1 MENIN
6 NNDPPKEKEEL
17 NPPSDTAVSPVENAE
32 NGQTEM
38 KIDPPSNPAVL
49 PDKEEEK
56 HEEANC
62 ITVSDS
68 NEPAPLGVG
77 IEDKSESVAIDI
89 NSGIPVENSQET
101 NVVNINQQQL
111 IEPVQQIVPANWL
124 EISEKEFDLVNDYL
138 NKIICLSQSTDVV
151 NQDYIN
157 YFANNI
163 YNHITNFLQFDINA
177 FSKSQVKI
185 AYYYILQ
192 FVKIRIKYL
201 NVMTYQELGLI
212 MKILTSNNVL
222 YKSSTNNDTTKISQE
237 DVDLMLK
244 HEFPDKFTS
253 LSTSLSFSN
262 EVITSMKANF
272 LYTGVLEFVLRENII
287 EKLLDFLSNMNS
299 IIATKEMYSMIIF
312 YLPSILQCYDK
323 HTLLSQGFSLK
334 LIKIT
339 MNKFNS
345 EFDNDDRLKD
355 NAKMVLDLNLRPN
368 LLTDINTLAP
378 IYDSNS
384 DIDLDLVAFFT
395 KDLKI
400 AQRCL
405 NINNLEKRIIGITL
419 INELCNLIYEIE
431 NKISMY
437 CQIQNFIPLLKMKT
451 NITID
456 FLVNTMRIYDII
468 FGENIHE
475 AVISKSSFILKFLYK
490 KGKFDTEHIMSLW
503 KLSQEK
509 HQSISESILNVLRD
523 LIPIFSI
530 EHCSFII
537 TMINTMSLKE
547 INEATLNLLENVGD
561 NLTSNEQKENFIKVL
576 FKLSNEN
583 ENDNGLAINIILKTR
598 MITSKILLKQN
609 FRNFLLK
616 IIKKCIYNI
625 GSYRMLNTY
634 MNILWMILAG
644 IKNNNNINDN
654 IYATAFNNEAVTDFV
669 SMMKFLDEKYS
680 LMNTMLF
687 SFLDAKNEVIAIVRE
702 ISKKSEVNFDI
713 ADYDNNNNINNKLD
727 MTQST
732 EKSLDDI
739 EVDDD
744 IDISIEYDSELIKNK
759 IVNRFIE
766 EHKDDIN
773 TVKENYEFVFRNLK
787 LNFLHMN
794 YFAIVNSV
802 FAFVKNII
810 NSSSVTLTKKQIEFL
825 YKIFVENC
833 VDEEEIN
840 LFFNFFSDILKW
852 QHLTKI
858 EYLNEKDL
866 VYLYFDLFTK
876 LEIKSLPFSAFD
888 FVNNFFVLINS
899 VHNNIIINTNTGKIV
914 AINNFSLLVG
924 FDTIWRFYLLSANE
938 NISVMALNLLVNII
952 TVVIEKKENVTI
964 VTERVFNEISAS
976 MKSNDH
982 SLLIKL
988 INLLNIFNAKISS
1001 SSSLR
1006 ENKEISL
1013 TVKNNYY
1020 SNDGP
1025 SKTIF
1030 VKLSDTVAKVKEII
1044 ISNVICQNGNF
1055 GMRQAVNTTGIILQ
1069 WKGKRLND
1077 GCTLNDYG
1085 IEDNG
1090 NVLVFKDDPMYREKE
1105 IDNATLNRLVVDL
1118 KNIFDYDDE
1127 ILKLALKKNNA
1138 NIEEATIYLTSEEH
1152 VIALKEE
1159 INSSKNEIA
1168 PKGSCIN
1175 DMFTEEKLNLLI
1187 SLLDMNKSDIN
1198 EAVWKLLSSIKIPK
1212 NIKDMIKEKKYE
1224 MIFTEENKNKL
1235 LLYLRII
1242 NSVIFNNENF
1252 CEIDESIDKR
1262 EWISSLMLDGLQSML
1277 KCIESNVIC
1286 IEDNVISSM
1295 LIMMKWL
1302 QGIFFKVLQMK
1313 NYNKDNVSLT
1323 AMINWLTKQRSSDE
1337 NKDKIVINEIMS
1349 EIVDKFLFN
1358 FINENFNKTIWT
1370 LLSNS
1375 MTHSK
1380 HSTISDSIII
1390 IAIDILLVYI
1400 EINPEGFK
1408 EIFDKEIEVGVI
1420 LKMLLGYHSKNVR
1433 KAMNDFFKGVLIFYG
1448 DKPYKESTV
1457 ISVIGNHIVKD
1468 NEKILAN
1475 EIVYEEYF
1483 DLFAFVISYMKLEE
1497 TSIKFDELVRTILNR
1512 IGKYNN
1518 TENDTTIDDI
1528 LSGHIHVLINIS
1540 AKYPEIV
1547 ISAINASEFDI
1558 ISFLYQSLFSSLSSS
1573 VFKSKHLRNKSYS
1586 LLIQLMH
1593 LSQEYKTK
1601 ITKLILKHH
1610 TTFKSNSV
1618 STDFDIPIRTNSDK
1632 YIGLRN
1638 FGATC
1643 YLNSLFQQLFMMPS
1657 FKNSIFSIPIDL
1669 NSEEDK
1675 SSVISNLQIAFA
1687 NLSLSLK
1694 KFYPPLPFIQSI
1706 KSAFNSEP
1714 INVSVQQDSDEFL
1727 AIVSDEVEKE
1737 AKKKGN
1743 EDILSSSFK
1752 GTIVNEIF
1760 SLEKEYPYY
1769 SHSDESFIR
1778 LTLDIKGH
1786 KSIEDA
1792 LDYFVKDEVLEG
1804 ENKFFVEKYNRKISI
1819 SKRSSIKAMSN
1830 NVIIHLKRFEFD
1842 YNLFMNN
1849 KLNDYI
1855 QFPFSINFKKWTQKK
1870 LNKENNDN
1878 VDYDYTLTGVL
1889 IHSGSSLQHGHYFS
1903 FIMDINDKK
1912 WYRFDDTVVSEFD
1925 INNIPIECFGDDNQS
1940 NVNGYRKCQNA
1951 YLLFYTKTSIVNSNS
1966 KISAEINP
1974 QIKKM
1979 IEEENNAFVTMKNY
1993 IDDDYYKFI
2002 KDFVDCNVNN
2012 ENEVSNGHSLSKKMR
2027 KEEQCYELM
2036 KSMLSSTNDNKNEL
2050 PENIKEVYQKC
2061 KEEIESRTESNAK
2074 NENDS
2079 LVHQVMKFSIFYLFD
2094 VIFNQSDKNKIV
2106 AYSSFIVDKINS
2118 HSFTAIWL
2126 LKKIENNQK
2135 IFCDLITNNNNE
2147 IRHAF
2152 QQIIFTS
2159 LIAAY
2164 HHETTINSLTEQFTT
2179 FNPDT
2184 KQFIKNYR
2192 SITMRFIINVI
2203 FSHFPDIITN
2213 VTRCDCYLS
2222 LLRDLISSIAEISF
2236 EPLPICQSLLQFIFT
2251 NVNNN
2256 GMNTIVQTS
2265 IDVFVSV
2272 ILHLPTKGIKLESAY
2287 PSVPNV
2293 VVSDFVADDIV
2304 MKINTDKICNEIF
2317 ACSSILSPQSGIAHF
2332 ILKNHNEEVSQ
2343 VKLVH
2348 HLCYNNM
2355 ENSVRF
2361 LRGINGAIRTHMKDI
2376 TSMCNI
2382 VNTLKGI
2389 FPIEDEYAERRD
2401 EIFFELYSME
2411 SAKDSTIFDFM
2422 FSYRDELIYSISI
2435 LLYALGS
2442 IIIATPHTRSYIMSR
2457 RERLIWIEYFVKD
2470 IYGDNNKLSAL
2481 TIEATADS
2489 FAFNELLSGIKEMY
2503 VDSMGIS
2510 EENIN
2515 PHHNINAYGG
2525 YIEDINND
2533 NTFNLLN

>member
-6 NNDPPKEKEEL
+6 NNDQPKEKEEVKS
-17 NPPSDTAVSPVENAE
+17 PSDPAVNPIE

-38 KIDPPSNPAVL
+38 KIDLPQSNSAVL

-56 HEEANC
+56 HDQANG

-68 NEPAPLGVG
+68 NEPDPAGVG
-77 IEDKSESVAIDI
+77 IEDNSEPAAIDI
-89 NSGIPVENSQET
+89 NSGIPVESSQET

-111 IEPVQQIVPANWL
+111 IEPVQQNLPANWL
-124 EISEKEFDLVNDYL
+124 EISEKEFDLLNDYL

-157 YFANNI
+157 YFVNNI
-163 YNHITNFLQFDINA
+163 NNHINNFLQFDINV

-201 NVMTYQELGLI
+201 NVMTYQELSLI
-212 MKILTSNNVL
+212 IKILTSNNVL
-222 YKSSTNNDTTKISQE
+222 YRSSTNNDITKIAQE

-244 HEFPDKFTS
+244 HDFPDKFTS

-262 EVITSMKANF
+262 EVITAMKANF

-287 EKLLDFLSNMNS
+287 DKLLDFLSNMNS

-312 YLPSILQCYDK
+312 YLPSILQCFDK

-355 NAKMVLDLNLRPN
+355 NAKMILDLNLRPN

-384 DIDLDLVAFFT
+384 DIDLDLVAYFT
-395 KDLKI
+395 KDLRI

-405 NINNLEKRIIGITL
+405 NINNLEKRIIGITV
-419 INELCNLIYEIE
+419 INELCNLIFEIE
-431 NKISMY
+431 NKKSMY
-437 CQIQNFIPLLKMKT
+437 SQIQNFIPLFDMKT

-456 FLVNTMRIYDII
+456 FLVSTMKIYDII

-547 INEATLNLLENVGD
+547 INETTLNLLENVGD

-625 GSYRMLNTY
+625 GSYRMINTY

-687 SFLDAKNEVIAIVRE
+687 SFLDTKNEVISIVRE
-702 ISKKSEVNFDI
+702 ISKKSEVNCDI
-713 ADYDNNNNINNKLD
+713 VDYDNNNNINNKLD

-766 EHKDDIN
+766 EHKDNIN

-802 FAFVKNII
+802 FAFVKIII

-866 VYLYFDLFTK
+866 VYLYFDLFAK

-888 FVNNFFVLINS
+888 FVNNFFILINS

-924 FDTIWRFYLLSANE
+924 FDTIWKFYLLSANE

-964 VTERVFNEISAS
+964 VTERVFNEISSS
-976 MKSNDH
+976 MKSNDNEH
-982 SLLIKL
+982 SVLIKL
-988 INLLNIFNAKISS
+988 INLLNIFNAKITS

-1006 ENKEISL
+1006 EMKEISI
-1013 TVKNNYY
+1013 TVKNNYH

-1030 VKLSDTVAKVKEII
+1030 VKLNDTVAKVKDII
-1044 ISNVICQNGNF
+1044 ISNVICQNGSF

-1085 IEDNG
+1085 IEENA

-1118 KNIFDYDDE
+1118 KNIFDYDEE

-1152 VIALKEE
+1152 VMALKEE
-1159 INSSKNEIA
+1159 INSSKKEIA

-1175 DMFTEEKLNLLI
+1175 DMFTEDKLNLLI

-1198 EAVWKLLSSIKIPK
+1198 DAVWKLLSSIKIPK
-1212 NIKDMIKEKKYE
+1212 NIIDMIKEKKYDI
-1224 MIFTEENKNKL
+1224 IFTEENKNKL

-1252 CEIDESIDKR
+1252 CEIDDIIDKK

-1277 KCIESNVIC
+1277 KCIETNVTC
-1286 IEDNVISSM
+1286 TEDNVISSM
-1295 LIMMKWL
+1295 LIIMKWL
-1302 QGIFFKVLQMK
+1302 HGIFFKVLLMK

-1323 AMINWLTKQRSSDE
+1323 PLINWITKQRSSDE
-1337 NKDKIVINEIMS
+1337 SKDKLVINELMP
-1349 EIVDKFLFN
+1349 EIVEKFLFN
-1358 FINENFNKTIWT
+1358 FINENFNKTIST
-1370 LLSNS
+1370 FLSNCIA
-1375 MTHSK
+1375 HSK
-1380 HSTISDSIII
+1380 HSAILDSVII

-1400 EINPEGFK
+1400 EINPEAFK
-1408 EIFDKEIEVGVI
+1408 EIFDKEIEEGVV
-1420 LKMLLGYHSKNVR
+1420 LKMLLSYQSKNVR

-1457 ISVIGNHIVKD
+1457 TSVIGNHIVKD
-1468 NEKILAN
+1468 NEKIFSS

-1483 DLFAFVISYMKLEE
+1483 DLFGFVISNVKLEE
-1497 TSIKFDELVRTILNR
+1497 TSINFAELVKMILNR
-1512 IGKYNN
+1512 VGKYNN
-1518 TENDTTIDDI
+1518 SENDTTIDDI

-1540 AKYPEIV
+1540 AKYPDIV
-1547 ISAINASEFDI
+1547 ISAINALEFDI

-1593 LSQEYKTK
+1593 LSPEYKSK

-1618 STDFDIPIRTNSDK
+1618 NTDFDIPLRTNSDK

-1706 KSAFNSEP
+1706 KTAFNSEP

-1737 AKKKGN
+1737 AKKKGI

-1804 ENKFFVEKYNRKISI
+1804 ENKYFVEKYNRKISI

-1855 QFPFSINFKKWTQKK
+1855 QFPFSINFKKWTQKN

-1878 VDYDYTLTGVL
+1878 IDYDYTLTGVL

-1966 KISAEINP
+1966 KISTEINP

-1979 IEEENNAFVTMKNY
+1979 IEEENNSFVTMKNY

-2002 KDFVDCNVNN
+2002 KDFVDCNVND
-2012 ENEVSNGHSLSKKMR
+2012 ENEISNGHTMNKQMR

-2036 KSMLSSTNDNKNEL
+2036 KSMLNSTNENKKEL

-2061 KEEIESRTESNAK
+2061 KEEIESRTESIAK
-2074 NENDS
+2074 KENES

-2126 LKKIENNQK
+2126 LKKIEINHK
-2135 IFCDLITNNNNE
+2135 IFCELITNNNNE

-2152 QQIIFTS
+2152 QQIIFTA

-2164 HHETTINSLTEQFTT
+2164 HHETTINSLTEQFTI

-2184 KQFIKNYR
+2184 KQFINNYR
-2192 SITMRFIINVI
+2192 SITMRFIIHVI
-2203 FSHFPDIITN
+2203 FSHFSDIICN
-2213 VTRCDCYLS
+2213 ITRCDCYLS
-2222 LLRDLISSIAEISF
+2222 LLRDLISSIKEISF
-2236 EPLPICQSLLQFIFT
+2236 APLQLCQSLLQFIFT

-2272 ILHLPTKGIKLESAY
+2272 ILNLPTKGLNAIHS
-2287 PSVPNV
+2287 SN
-2293 VVSDFVADDIV
+2293 VSDCVADDIV

-2343 VKLVH
+2343 VKLVQ
-2348 HLCYNNM
+2348 HLCYNNI
-2355 ENSVRF
+2355 ENSIRF
-2361 LRGINGAIRTHMKDI
+2361 LRGINGAIRNHMKDI

-2382 VNTLKGI
+2382 VNTLKGL
-2389 FPIEDEYAERRD
+2389 FPIEDEYADRRD
-2401 EIFFELYSME
+2401 EIFFELDSME
-2411 SAKDSTIFDFM
+2411 SEKDSTIFDFM

-2442 IIIATPHTRSYIMSR
+2442 IIISTPHTRNYLMNR
-2457 RERLIWIEYFVKD
+2457 KERLIWIEYFVKD

-2489 FAFNELLSGIKEMY
+2489 FSYNELLSGIKEIY

-2515 PHHNINAYGG
+2515 HHHNINAYGG

>member
-6 NNDPPKEKEEL
+6 NNDQPKEKEEVKSPSEPAV
-17 NPPSDTAVSPVENAE
+17 NPIE

-38 KIDPPSNPAVL
+38 KIDLPQSNSAVL

-56 HEEANC
+56 HEQANG

-68 NEPAPLGVG
+68 NEPDPAGVG
-77 IEDKSESVAIDI
+77 IEDNSEPAAIDI
-89 NSGIPVENSQET
+89 NSGIPVESSQET

-111 IEPVQQIVPANWL
+111 IEPVQQNLPANWL
-124 EISEKEFDLVNDYL
+124 EISEKEFDLLNDYL

-157 YFANNI
+157 YFVNNI
-163 YNHITNFLQFDINA
+163 NNHINNFLQFDINV

-201 NVMTYQELGLI
+201 NVMTYQELSLI
-212 MKILTSNNVL
+212 IKILTSNNVL
-222 YKSSTNNDTTKISQE
+222 YRSSSNNDITKIAQE

-244 HEFPDKFTS
+244 HDFPDKFTS

-262 EVITSMKANF
+262 EVITAMKANF

-287 EKLLDFLSNMNS
+287 DKLLDFLSNMNS

-312 YLPSILQCYDK
+312 YLPSILQCFDK
-323 HTLLSQGFSLK
+323 HTLISQGFSLK

-355 NAKMVLDLNLRPN
+355 NAKMILDLNLRPN

-384 DIDLDLVAFFT
+384 DIDLDLVAYFT
-395 KDLKI
+395 KDLRI

-405 NINNLEKRIIGITL
+405 NINNLEKRIIGITV
-419 INELCNLIYEIE
+419 INELCNLIFEIE
-431 NKISMY
+431 NKKSMY
-437 CQIQNFIPLLKMKT
+437 SQIQNFIPLFDMKT

-456 FLVNTMRIYDII
+456 FLVSTMKIYDII

-547 INEATLNLLENVGD
+547 INETTLNLLENVGD

-625 GSYRMLNTY
+625 GSYRMINTY

-687 SFLDAKNEVIAIVRE
+687 SFLDTKNEVISIVRE
-702 ISKKSEVNFDI
+702 ISKKSEVNCDI
-713 ADYDNNNNINNKLD
+713 VDYDNNNNINNKLD

-766 EHKDDIN
+766 EHKDNIN

-802 FAFVKNII
+802 FAFVKIII

-866 VYLYFDLFTK
+866 VYLYFDLFAK

-888 FVNNFFVLINS
+888 FVNNFFILINS

-924 FDTIWRFYLLSANE
+924 FDTIWKFYLLSANE
-938 NISVMALNLLVNII
+938 NNSVMALNLLVNII

-964 VTERVFNEISAS
+964 VTERVFNEISSS
-976 MKSNDH
+976 MKSNDNEH
-982 SLLIKL
+982 SVLIKL
-988 INLLNIFNAKISS
+988 INLLNIFNAKITS

-1006 ENKEISL
+1006 EMKEISI
-1013 TVKNNYY
+1013 TVKNNYH

-1025 SKTIF
+1025 TKTIF
-1030 VKLSDTVAKVKEII
+1030 VKLNDTVAKVKDII
-1044 ISNVICQNGNF
+1044 ISNVICQNGSF

-1085 IEDNG
+1085 IEENA

-1118 KNIFDYDDE
+1118 KNIFDYDEE

-1159 INSSKNEIA
+1159 INSSKKEIA

-1175 DMFTEEKLNLLI
+1175 DMFTEDKLNLLI

-1198 EAVWKLLSSIKIPK
+1198 DAVWKLLSSIKIPK
-1212 NIKDMIKEKKYE
+1212 NIIDMIKEKKYDI
-1224 MIFTEENKNKL
+1224 IFTEENKNKL

-1252 CEIDESIDKR
+1252 CEIDDIIDKK

-1277 KCIESNVIC
+1277 KCIETNVTC
-1286 IEDNVISSM
+1286 TEDNVISSM
-1295 LIMMKWL
+1295 LIIMKWL
-1302 QGIFFKVLQMK
+1302 HGIFFKVLLMK

-1323 AMINWLTKQRSSDE
+1323 PLINWITKQRSSDE
-1337 NKDKIVINEIMS
+1337 SKDKLVINDLMP
-1349 EIVDKFLFN
+1349 EIVEKFLFN
-1358 FINENFNKTIWT
+1358 FINENFNKTIST
-1370 LLSNS
+1370 FLSNCIL
-1375 MTHSK
+1375 HSK
-1380 HSTISDSIII
+1380 HSAILDSVII

-1400 EINPEGFK
+1400 EINPEAFK
-1408 EIFDKEIEVGVI
+1408 EIFDKEIEEGVV
-1420 LKMLLGYHSKNVR
+1420 LKMLLSYQSKNVR

-1457 ISVIGNHIVKD
+1457 TSVIGNHIVKD
-1468 NEKILAN
+1468 NEKIFSS

-1483 DLFAFVISYMKLEE
+1483 DLFGFVISNVKLEE
-1497 TSIKFDELVRTILNR
+1497 TSINFAELVKMILNR
-1512 IGKYNN
+1512 VGKYNN
-1518 TENDTTIDDI
+1518 SENDTTIDDI

-1540 AKYPEIV
+1540 AKYPDIV
-1547 ISAINASEFDI
+1547 ISAINALEFDI

-1593 LSQEYKTK
+1593 LSPEYKSK

-1618 STDFDIPIRTNSDK
+1618 NTDFDIPLRTNSDK

-1706 KSAFNSEP
+1706 KTAFNSEP

-1737 AKKKGN
+1737 AKKKGI

-1804 ENKFFVEKYNRKISI
+1804 ENKYFVEKYNRKISI

-1855 QFPFSINFKKWTQKK
+1855 QFPFSINFKKWTQKN

-1878 VDYDYTLTGVL
+1878 IDYDYTLTGVL

-1966 KISAEINP
+1966 KISTEINS

-1979 IEEENNAFVTMKNY
+1979 IEEENNSFVTMKNY

-2002 KDFVDCNVNN
+2002 KDFVDCNVND
-2012 ENEVSNGHSLSKKMR
+2012 ENEISNGHTMNKQMR

-2036 KSMLSSTNDNKNEL
+2036 KSMLNSTNENKKEL

-2061 KEEIESRTESNAK
+2061 KEEIESRTESIAK
-2074 NENDS
+2074 KENGS

-2126 LKKIENNQK
+2126 LKKIETNHK
-2135 IFCDLITNNNNE
+2135 LFCELITNNNNE

-2152 QQIIFTS
+2152 QQIIFTA

-2164 HHETTINSLTEQFTT
+2164 HHETTINSLTEQFTI

-2184 KQFIKNYR
+2184 KQFINNYR
-2192 SITMRFIINVI
+2192 SITMRFIIHVI
-2203 FSHFPDIITN
+2203 FSHFSDIICN
-2213 VTRCDCYLS
+2213 ITRCDCYLS
-2222 LLRDLISSIAEISF
+2222 LLRDLISSIKEISF
-2236 EPLPICQSLLQFIFT
+2236 APLQLCQSLLQFIFT

-2272 ILHLPTKGIKLESAY
+2272 ILNLPTKGLNAIHS
-2287 PSVPNV
+2287 SN
-2293 VVSDFVADDIV
+2293 VSDCVADDIV
-2304 MKINTDKICNEIF
+2304 MKINTDKICNEMF

-2343 VKLVH
+2343 VKLVQ
-2348 HLCYNNM
+2348 HLCYNNI
-2355 ENSVRF
+2355 ENSIRF
-2361 LRGINGAIRTHMKDI
+2361 LRGINGAIRNHMKDI

-2382 VNTLKGI
+2382 VNTLKGL
-2389 FPIEDEYAERRD
+2389 FPIEDEYADRRD
-2401 EIFFELYSME
+2401 EIFFELDSME
-2411 SAKDSTIFDFM
+2411 SEKDSTIFDFM

-2442 IIIATPHTRSYIMSR
+2442 IIISTPHTRNYLMNR
-2457 RERLIWIEYFVKD
+2457 KERLIWIEYFVKD
-2470 IYGDNNKLSAL
+2470 IYGDSNKLSAL

-2489 FAFNELLSGIKEMY
+2489 FSYNELLSGIKEIY

-2515 PHHNINAYGG
+2515 HHHNINAYGG